1 MKLVL
6 MIAASLIVSSCAMNP
21 NSPYAQRKEAQY
33 VAELDKALEGK
44 VAGKPQSC
52 IDLGRSQS
60 TEQIGEKTII
70 YRVSRK
76 LLYRND
82 VRSTCPSL
90 GRDYALVTRVF
101 GSQLCRGDLVQPTDL
116 TTGFS
121 GGTCSLGDFVPYR
134 AE

>member
-1 MKLVL
+1 MRYICVTS
-6 MIAASLIVSSCAMNP
+6 ASLIITGCAMNP
-21 NSPYAQRKEAQY
+21 NSPYAQAKEAAY
-33 VAELDKALEGK
+33 VADLDKALEGK
-44 VAGKPQSC
+44 NAGKPQSC
-52 IDLGRSQS
+52 IDLNRSQS
-60 TEQIGEKTII
+60 TEQVGDKTII

-82 VRSTCPSL
+82 LRSSCAGL